1 MSDFGEWG
9 VSAGFVI
16 SVTCGI
22 SMTWRISI
30 HGVILVSEGMESIF
44 FISDERNKRG
54 KWKDVRI
61 RFEKIRGKKNSFFF
75 IWYKIF
81 FYADEPTLYNFKNE
95 VWASLLCSVE

>member
-61 RFEKIRGKKNSFFF
+61 RFEKIRGKKNSFFYL
-75 IWYKIF
+75 IQNIF
-81 FYADEPTLYNFKNE
+81 LCGWAD
-95 VWASLLCSVE
+95 SI